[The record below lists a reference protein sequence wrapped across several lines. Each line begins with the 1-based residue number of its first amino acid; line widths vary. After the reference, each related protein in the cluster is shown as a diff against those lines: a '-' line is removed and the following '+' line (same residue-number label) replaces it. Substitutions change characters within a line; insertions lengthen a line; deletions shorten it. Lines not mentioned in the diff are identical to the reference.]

1 MEVEPFNSDPVF
13 TEFTAK
19 KKRLKLKIPK
29 RIQTED
35 LVKCVIG
42 GICVI
47 SILFIMISFIMKSFE
62 VSSLQKQFLTIKD
75 RYTLQKGEH
84 DSLSNEQNEQT
95 KLNKQNQ
102 DDTIQ
107 EQIKVLKSEYK
118 GMDSLSE
125 GIEYSLEDAYIR
137 YIST

>member
-29 RIQTED
+29 RIQTEN

-62 VSSLQKQFLTIKD
+62 VSSLQKQFLKLKIDIPYKKENMIHSQMNKMNRLNLINKIKM
-75 RYTLQKGEH
+75 
-84 DSLSNEQNEQT
+84 
-95 KLNKQNQ
+95 
-102 DDTIQ
+102 I
-107 EQIKVLKSEYK
+107 
-118 GMDSLSE
+118 
-125 GIEYSLEDAYIR
+125 
-137 YIST
+137 

>member
-1 MEVEPFNSDPVF
+1 MQVEPFHCDPVF

-47 SILFIMISFIMKSFE
+47 SIMII
-62 VSSLQKQFLTIKD
+62 SLP
-75 RYTLQKGEH
+75 
-84 DSLSNEQNEQT
+84 
-95 KLNKQNQ
+95 
-102 DDTIQ
+102 
-107 EQIKVLKSEYK
+107 
-118 GMDSLSE
+118 
-125 GIEYSLEDAYIR
+125 
-137 YIST
+137 

>member
-29 RIQTED
+29 RIQTEN

-47 SILFIMISFIMKSFE
+47 SIMII
-62 VSSLQKQFLTIKD
+62 SLP
-75 RYTLQKGEH
+75 
-84 DSLSNEQNEQT
+84 
-95 KLNKQNQ
+95 
-102 DDTIQ
+102 
-107 EQIKVLKSEYK
+107 
-118 GMDSLSE
+118 
-125 GIEYSLEDAYIR
+125 
-137 YIST
+137 

>member
-13 TEFTAK
+13 TEFTVK

-62 VSSLQKQFLTIKD
+62 HLYKNNFLQLKIDIPYKKENMIHSQMNRLNLINKIKM
-75 RYTLQKGEH
+75 
-84 DSLSNEQNEQT
+84 
-95 KLNKQNQ
+95 
-102 DDTIQ
+102 I
-107 EQIKVLKSEYK
+107 
-118 GMDSLSE
+118 
-125 GIEYSLEDAYIR
+125 
-137 YIST
+137 

>member
-19 KKRLKLKIPK
+19 KKRLQLKIPK

-62 VSSLQKQFLTIKD
+62 VSSL
-75 RYTLQKGEH
+75 
-84 DSLSNEQNEQT
+84 
-95 KLNKQNQ
+95 
-102 DDTIQ
+102 
-107 EQIKVLKSEYK
+107 
-118 GMDSLSE
+118 
-125 GIEYSLEDAYIR
+125 
-137 YIST
+137 